1 MIGGGI
7 GTLVGSGS
15 KAGVEIGAALRMT
28 TGIVESGRA
37 GTVGSGAKLGRGNA
51 VGSGTRLPIGATT
64 GGRLMVGSGSADAIA
79 GSAGTGASVGASGA
93 VTSGAFV
100 APVQPT
106 DAIKTRTARRRIP
119 QIPASE
125 RASNRPADR
134 REP

>member
-51 VGSGTRLPIGATT
+51 VGSGTRLVIGATS
-64 GGRLMVGSGSADAIA
+64 GGTLMVGSGSADAIA
-79 GSAGTGASVGASGA
+79 GRTGAGASVGATGA
-93 VTSGAFV
+93 ATSGAFV

-106 DAIKTRTARRRIP
+106 DAIKAKTTSRRTP